1 MFMYVYVSAC
11 LCLCL
16 YERFFICIETRYIYY
31 KNYKLIRMWIHT
43 SQDNLW
49 PFFSHNNGSSFNF
62 SFYRIGSYSVWF
74 PIPWA
79 NAKLLSKCLPC
90 ELILHSLSALA
101 KNTPLWL
108 KEMAPYQK
116 TEKQLPTVMRENNLS
131 MMFLEDLFKLIH
143 NDNHHQNKDNVI
155 KD

>member
-101 KNTPLWL
+101 KIHPCDWKKWHLTGKQKSSCPLWW
-108 KEMAPYQK
+108 EK
-116 TEKQLPTVMRENNLS
+116 TTWAWCSLRISSNWYIMTT
-131 MMFLEDLFKLIH
+131 I
-143 NDNHHQNKDNVI
+143 I
-155 KD
+155 KTKIMS